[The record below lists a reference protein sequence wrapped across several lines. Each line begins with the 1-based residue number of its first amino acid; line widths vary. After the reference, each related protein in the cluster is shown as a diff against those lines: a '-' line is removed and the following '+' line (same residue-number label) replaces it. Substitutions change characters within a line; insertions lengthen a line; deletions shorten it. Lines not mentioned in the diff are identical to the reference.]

1 MDNELK
7 ALQTAWLRYNGFRAT
22 PRQIAKL
29 EKVGLTIEQLRRMCT
44 DRGIQWS

>member
-7 ALQTAWLRYNGFRAT
+7 ALQTAWLRYNGFSAT
-22 PRQIAKL
+22 PKQIAKL
-29 EKVGLTIEQLRRMCT
+29 EKAGLTIEQLRRMCT